1 MKKNNR
7 VSVSLSRFIL
17 FILILI
23 FTTSAMAEYYIVYPP
38 SAVPCCHTR
47 YAKVYKRHYRHYR
60 NPCKKSYHRV
70 YRASPRIQK
79 YYVYQSCCGGAY
91 WVPTCDTCGNFYVPP
106 EYYYRSNYYYYDSYY
121 YDPAID
127 WDMRTMDDY

>member
-1 MKKNNR
+1 MIKNNR

-17 FILILI
+17 VILIMV
-23 FTTSAMAEYYIVYPP
+23 FTSSAMAEYYIVYPA
-38 SAVPCCHTR
+38 SAAPCCQTR
-47 YAKVYKRHYRHYR
+47 HVYKKVYKRHYR
-60 NPCKKSYHRV
+60 NPCKRAYRRV
-70 YRASPRIQK
+70 YRSSPRIQK
-79 YYVYQSCCGGAY
+79 YYMYRSCCGAY

-127 WDMRTMDDY
+127 WDTRTMDDY